1 MTLGRIIGWVLFL
14 AGLSVLLRDMLVW
27 LDTGSWAPL
36 AIGELWYDLDRSSL
50 NLAQAVVQ
58 RYLHPFLWNPVIV
71 GLLLCWAFAVLM
83 GLGAAILLVSYRR
96 ARRKRPRHRA
106 LGGFRS

>member
-1 MTLGRIIGWVLFL
+1 MTLGRIIGWALFL
-14 AGLSVLLRDMLVW
+14 AGLSVLLRDVLVW
-27 LDTGSWAPL
+27 LDAGTWAPL
-36 AIGELWYDLDRSSL
+36 AIGEVWYDLDRSSL

-58 RYLHPFLWNPVIV
+58 RYLYPFLWNPVIV
-71 GLLLCWAFAVLM
+71 GLLLCWAFPVLI

-106 LGGFRS
+106 LGRFRS